1 MVAVFSFGG
10 KFSMEP
16 GPGFF
21 VPALRSAF
29 YAGGKRGTKKG
40 GCNDWRENAM
50 THYKRYRRVFFKGTG
65 TVKKALFYKGWVFF
79 AVL

>member
-1 MVAVFSFGG
+1 V
-10 KFSMEP
+10 
-16 GPGFF
+16 PGF
-21 VPALRSAF
+21 LRRFLTGFLPWGNCGA
-29 YAGGKRGTKKG
+29 RKG

-50 THYKRYRRVFFKGTG
+50 ARYKRYRRVFFKGPG